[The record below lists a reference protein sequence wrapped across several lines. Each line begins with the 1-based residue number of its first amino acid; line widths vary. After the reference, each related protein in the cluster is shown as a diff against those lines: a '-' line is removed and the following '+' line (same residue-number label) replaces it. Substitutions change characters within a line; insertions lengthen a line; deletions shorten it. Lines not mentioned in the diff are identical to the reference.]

1 MKKVNEGENLL
12 NRNAVTTLTQ
22 QQQAAIQ
29 HLNEWRV
36 GALFMEPGT
45 GKTRAAMT
53 LINSTPCSDCFWI
66 GPLRTFPAIQ
76 MEMAKWGGMKMP
88 TSCWG
93 VESLSTSDRIYMNLL
108 SEVEKA
114 RDPFIVVDES
124 LKIKNAEAKRTQ
136 RVLEI
141 GKRARWKLVL
151 NGTPV
156 TRNLMDMWPQMEFL
170 SPKILSMSLREFKN
184 TFLKWTRVTKRDGYR
199 QYTKEYVTGM
209 ENVDYLH
216 SLIRH
221 YVYECDLQLKI
232 QQKWH
237 TVGYNIS
244 NESRERYNEVK
255 DDYLKDEMLEWR
267 NNNIFMAM
275 TTDMQRTYHTDEA
288 KLDAVR
294 MILRTVDP
302 QKTIIFC
309 RWVDSRELCADTFKD
324 CAVLSMQKES
334 LGLNLQQYTT
344 TIYFDKVWDY
354 ALYQQSTRRTF
365 RTGQEQDCHYYELT
379 ANTGLDAMIDRN
391 IRNKVT
397 MSEYLKRVS
406 LEELRKTL

>member
-1 MKKVNEGENLL
+1 MNDYTK
-12 NRNAVTTLTQ
+12 Q
-22 QQQAAIQ
+22 QQEAID
-29 HLNEWRV
+29 HLLEWRV

-53 LINSTPCSDCFWI
+53 LINSTDCSDCFWI

-76 MEMAKWGGMKMP
+76 MEMAKWGGMRMP

-93 VESLSTSDRIYMNLL
+93 VESLSMSDRIYMNLL

-244 NESRERYNEVK
+244 DESRERYNEVK

-294 MILRTVDP
+294 MILRDVDP
-302 QKTIIFC
+302 RKTIIFC
-309 RWVDSRELCADTFKD
+309 RWVDSRELCQDTFKD

-379 ANTGLDAMIDRN
+379 ANTGLDAMIDKN

>member
-1 MKKVNEGENLL
+1 MTYTE
-12 NRNAVTTLTQ
+12 Q
-22 QQQAAIQ
+22 QKDAID
-29 HLNEWRV
+29 HLKQWRV

-45 GKTRAAMT
+45 GKTRAAIT
-53 LINSTPCSDCFWI
+53 LVNSTPCTDCFWI
-66 GPLRTFPAIQ
+66 GPLRTFPAIRA
-76 MEMAKWGGMKMP
+76 EMAKWGGMGVP

-93 VESLSTSDRIYMNLL
+93 VESLSQSDRIYMNLL
-108 SEVEKA
+108 NEVEKA

-141 GKRARWKLVL
+141 GRRAQWKLVL

-170 SPKILSMSLREFKN
+170 SPKILGMSLREFKN

-221 YVYECDLQLKI
+221 YVYECDLHLKI

-237 TVGYNIS
+237 TVCYSIGD
-244 NESRERYNEVK
+244 EEREAYNEVK
-255 DDYLKDEMLEWR
+255 ERYLSDEMLEWR

-275 TTDMQRTYHTDEA
+275 TTDMQRTYATDEA
-288 KLDAVR
+288 KLEAVR
-294 MILRTVDP
+294 GILCCVDP
-302 QKTIIFC
+302 KKAIIFC
-309 RWVDSRELCADTFKD
+309 RWVDSRELCRETFRD

-354 ALYQQSTRRTF
+354 ALYQQSARRTF

-379 ANTGLDAMIDRN
+379 ADTGLDRMIDRN
-391 IRNKVT
+391 IKNKVT

-406 LEELRKTL
+406 LEELKKEL

>member
-1 MKKVNEGENLL
+1 MNDYTK
-12 NRNAVTTLTQ
+12 Q
-22 QQQAAIQ
+22 QQEAID
-29 HLNEWRV
+29 HLREWRV

-53 LINSTPCSDCFWI
+53 LINSTDCSDCFWI

-76 MEMAKWGGMKMP
+76 MEMAKWGGMRMP

-93 VESLSTSDRIYMNLL
+93 VESLSMSDRIYMNLL

-244 NESRERYNEVK
+244 DESRERYNEVK

-294 MILRTVDP
+294 MILRDVDP
-302 QKTIIFC
+302 RKTIIFC
-309 RWVDSRELCADTFKD
+309 RWVDSRELCQDTFKD

-379 ANTGLDAMIDRN
+379 ANTGLDAMIDKN

-406 LEELRKTL
+406 LEELRKQL

>member
-1 MKKVNEGENLL
+1 MNDYTK
-12 NRNAVTTLTQ
+12 Q
-22 QQQAAIQ
+22 QQEAID
-29 HLNEWRV
+29 HLREWRV

-76 MEMAKWGGMKMP
+76 MEMAKWGGMRMP

-93 VESLSTSDRIYMNLL
+93 VESLSMSDRIYMNLL
-108 SEVEKA
+108 NEVEKA

-244 NESRERYNEVK
+244 DESRERYNEVK

-294 MILRTVDP
+294 MILREVDP
-302 QKTIIFC
+302 RKTIIFC
-309 RWVDSRELCADTFKD
+309 RWVDSRELCQDTFKD

-379 ANTGLDAMIDRN
+379 ANTGLDAMIDKN

-406 LEELRKTL
+406 LEELRKQL

>member
-1 MKKVNEGENLL
+1 MNDYTK
-12 NRNAVTTLTQ
+12 Q
-22 QQQAAIQ
+22 QQEAID
-29 HLNEWRV
+29 HLREWRV

-53 LINSTPCSDCFWI
+53 LINSTDCSDCFWI

-76 MEMAKWGGMKMP
+76 MEMAKWGGMRMP

-93 VESLSTSDRIYMNLL
+93 VESLSQSDRIYMNLL

-244 NESRERYNEVK
+244 DESRERYNEVK

-294 MILRTVDP
+294 MILRDVDP
-302 QKTIIFC
+302 RKTIIFC
-309 RWVDSRELCADTFKD
+309 RWVDSRELCQDTFKD

-379 ANTGLDAMIDRN
+379 ANTGLDAMIDKN

>member
-1 MKKVNEGENLL
+1 MNDYTK
-12 NRNAVTTLTQ
+12 Q
-22 QQQAAIQ
+22 QQEAID
-29 HLNEWRV
+29 HLREWRV

-76 MEMAKWGGMKMP
+76 MEMAKWGGMRMP

-93 VESLSTSDRIYMNLL
+93 VESLSMSDRIYMNLL

-141 GKRARWKLVL
+141 GKRSRWKLVL

-244 NESRERYNEVK
+244 DESRERYNEVK

-294 MILRTVDP
+294 MILRDVAP
-302 QKTIIFC
+302 RKTIIFC
-309 RWVDSRELCADTFKD
+309 RWVDSRELCQDTFKD

-379 ANTGLDAMIDRN
+379 ANTGLDAMIDKN

>member
-1 MKKVNEGENLL
+1 MQQL
-12 NRNAVTTLTQ
+12 TT
-22 QQQAAIQ
+22 QQQAAIN
-29 HLNEWRV
+29 HLHEWKV

-53 LINSTPCSDCFWI
+53 LANSTPATDIFWV
-66 GPLRTFPAIQ
+66 GPLRTLDNAKA
-76 MEMAKWGGMKMP
+76 EAAKWGGFHGNEHYY
-88 TSCWG
+88 G
-93 VESLSTSDRIYMNLL
+93 VESLSGSDPIYMNLL
-108 SEVEKA
+108 NEVEA
-114 RDPFIVVDES
+114 ADTPMIIVDES
-124 LKIKNAEAKRTQ
+124 LKIKNADAKRT
-136 RVLEI
+136 RRLLELS
-141 GKRARWKLVL
+141 KRAEWKLVL

-156 TRNLMDMWPQMEFL
+156 SKNLLDMWPQMEFL

-244 NESRERYNEVK
+244 DESRERYNEVK

-294 MILRTVDP
+294 MILREVDP
-302 QKTIIFC
+302 RKTIIFC
-309 RWVDSRELCADTFKD
+309 RWVDSRELCQDTFKD

-379 ANTGLDAMIDRN
+379 ANTGLDAMIDKN

>member
-1 MKKVNEGENLL
+1 
-12 NRNAVTTLTQ
+12 
-22 QQQAAIQ
+22 
-29 HLNEWRV
+29 
-36 GALFMEPGT
+36 
-45 GKTRAAMT
+45 
-53 LINSTPCSDCFWI
+53 
-66 GPLRTFPAIQ
+66 
-76 MEMAKWGGMKMP
+76 
-88 TSCWG
+88 
-93 VESLSTSDRIYMNLL
+93 
-108 SEVEKA
+108 
-114 RDPFIVVDES
+114 
-124 LKIKNAEAKRTQ
+124 
-136 RVLEI
+136 
-141 GKRARWKLVL
+141 
-151 NGTPV
+151 
-156 TRNLMDMWPQMEFL
+156 MDMWPQMEFL

-244 NESRERYNEVK
+244 DESRERYNEVK

-275 TTDMQRTYHTDEA
+275 TTDMQRTYHTDDA

-294 MILRTVDP
+294 MILRDVDP
-302 QKTIIFC
+302 RKTIIFC
-309 RWVDSRELCADTFKD
+309 RWIDSRKLCQDTFKD

-379 ANTGLDAMIDRN
+379 ANTGLDAMIDKN

>member
-1 MKKVNEGENLL
+1 MNDYTK
-12 NRNAVTTLTQ
+12 Q
-22 QQQAAIQ
+22 QQEAID
-29 HLNEWRV
+29 HLREWRV

-76 MEMAKWGGMKMP
+76 MEMAKWGGMRMP

-93 VESLSTSDRIYMNLL
+93 VESLSMSDRIYMNLL

-244 NESRERYNEVK
+244 DESRERYNEVK

-294 MILRTVDP
+294 MILRDVDP
-302 QKTIIFC
+302 RKTIIFC
-309 RWVDSRELCADTFKD
+309 RWVDSRELCQDTFKD

-379 ANTGLDAMIDRN
+379 ANTGLDAMIDKN

>member
-1 MKKVNEGENLL
+1 MN
-12 NRNAVTTLTQ
+12 TLTQ
-22 QQQAAIQ
+22 QQQAAIE

-45 GKTRAAMT
+45 GKTRAAMM
-53 LINSTPCSDCFWI
+53 LINSTPCTDCFWI

-76 MEMAKWGGMKMP
+76 AEMAKWGDMNMP

-93 VESLSTSDRIYMNLL
+93 VESLSQSDRIYMKLL
-108 SEVEKA
+108 GEVEQSKQ
-114 RDPFIVVDES
+114 PFIVVDES

-141 GKRARWKLVL
+141 GKRAEWKLVL

-170 SPKILSMSLREFKN
+170 SPKILGMSLREFKN
-184 TFLKWTRVTKRDGYR
+184 TFLKWTRVTKRDGHRY
-199 QYTKEYVTGM
+199 YTKEFITGM

-237 TVGYNIS
+237 TLGYSIS
-244 NESRERYNEVK
+244 TDERDAYLAVK
-255 DDYLKDEMLEWR
+255 EDYLKDENLAWR

-275 TTDMQRTYHTDEA
+275 TTDMQRTYHCSQA
-288 KLDAVR
+288 KLDAVSW
-294 MILRTVDP
+294 ILRRVDP
-302 QKTIIFC
+302 KKAIIFC
-309 RWVDSRELCADTFKD
+309 RWIDSRELCTKTFKD
-324 CAVLSMQKES
+324 CAVLSIQKES

-365 RTGQEQDCHYYELT
+365 RTGQEYDCHYYELT
-379 ANTGLDAMIDRN
+379 ADTGLDEMIDCN
-391 IRNKVT
+391 IQNKVT
-397 MSEYLKRVS
+397 MSEYLKKVS
-406 LEELRKTL
+406 LEELKKTL

>member
-1 MKKVNEGENLL
+1 MNTYTE
-12 NRNAVTTLTQ
+12 Q
-22 QQQAAIQ
+22 QQQAID
-29 HLNEWRV
+29 HLREWRV

-53 LINSTPCSDCFWI
+53 LINSTDCSDCFWI

-76 MEMAKWGGMKMP
+76 MEMAKWGGMRMP

-93 VESLSTSDRIYMNLL
+93 VESLSMSDRIYMNLL

-244 NESRERYNEVK
+244 DESRERYNEVK

-294 MILRTVDP
+294 MILRDVDP
-302 QKTIIFC
+302 RKTIIFC
-309 RWVDSRELCADTFKD
+309 RWVDSRELCQDTFKD

-379 ANTGLDAMIDRN
+379 ANTGLDAMIDKN

-406 LEELRKTL
+406 LEELRKQL

>member
-1 MKKVNEGENLL
+1 MN
-12 NRNAVTTLTQ
+12 TLTK
-22 QQQAAIQ
+22 QQQAAIE

-76 MEMAKWGGMKMP
+76 MEMAKWGGMRMP

-93 VESLSTSDRIYMNLL
+93 VESLSQSDRIYMNLL
-108 SEVEKA
+108 NEVEKA
-114 RDPFIVVDES
+114 QDPFIVVDES

-244 NESRERYNEVK
+244 DESRERYNEVK

-302 QKTIIFC
+302 EKTIIFC

>member
-1 MKKVNEGENLL
+1 
-12 NRNAVTTLTQ
+12 
-22 QQQAAIQ
+22 
-29 HLNEWRV
+29 
-36 GALFMEPGT
+36 MEPGT

-53 LINSTPCSDCFWI
+53 LINSTDCSDCFWI

-76 MEMAKWGGMKMP
+76 MEMAKWGGMRMP

-93 VESLSTSDRIYMNLL
+93 VESLSMSDRIYMNLL

-244 NESRERYNEVK
+244 DESRERYNEVK

-294 MILRTVDP
+294 MILRDVDP
-302 QKTIIFC
+302 RKTIIFC
-309 RWVDSRELCADTFKD
+309 RWIDSRELCQDTFKD

-379 ANTGLDAMIDRN
+379 ANTGLDAMIDKN

>member
-1 MKKVNEGENLL
+1 
-12 NRNAVTTLTQ
+12 
-22 QQQAAIQ
+22 
-29 HLNEWRV
+29 
-36 GALFMEPGT
+36 
-45 GKTRAAMT
+45 
-53 LINSTPCSDCFWI
+53 
-66 GPLRTFPAIQ
+66 
-76 MEMAKWGGMKMP
+76 MEMAKWGGMRMP

-93 VESLSTSDRIYMNLL
+93 VESLSMSDRIYMNLL
-108 SEVEKA
+108 NEVEKA

-244 NESRERYNEVK
+244 DESRERYNEVK

-294 MILRTVDP
+294 MILRDVDP
-302 QKTIIFC
+302 RKTIIFC
-309 RWVDSRELCADTFKD
+309 RWVDSRELCQDTFKD

-379 ANTGLDAMIDRN
+379 ANTGLDAMIDKN